1 MEKPNLSSN
10 EQLALASLVGI
21 IILGGVVT
29 SVVPFGGPLLA
40 LSGVFLLLTWWRHV
54 GGYIG
59 AIGLGI
65 AVLLGSV
72 LGLVASLLV
81 NRVDDVPAEIVF
93 VGLSVVLIRS
103 SRGAWREKQ
112 NRD

>member
-1 MEKPNLSSN
+1 M
-10 EQLALASLVGI
+10 VGI
-21 IILGGVVT
+21 VILGGFVT
-29 SVVPFGGPLLA
+29 SAVPFGGPLLA
-40 LSGVFLLLTWWRHV
+40 LSGVLLLLTWWRHV

-65 AVLLGSV
+65 AVLIGSV

-93 VGLSVVLIRS
+93 IGLSVVLIGS

-112 NRD
+112 NSD